1 VFASDQVRYLGH
13 VISSRGIEASP
24 DKVKAINEYPVPKT
38 AKDVR
43 AFLGLASFYRRLVPN
58 FAQIAKPL
66 TQLTKKEE
74 KFEWKPQCQN
84 AFDELKI
91 KLSTTPVLAYPDFR
105 LPFILTTDA
114 SKIAVAAVLSQVQ
127 GGIERPIS
135 FASRQLNKAERAYSA
150 SELEMLALVW
160 ATKYFRCYL
169 YGRKFLVKTDHAA
182 LTFLH
187 NFADNNS
194 RLMRWSLRLV
204 DFDFSVELTP
214 GSKVVHL
221 DALSRHVGVVEQGL
235 MPNKQEVLKAQLSD
249 QFCERQKMS
258 SFTNKSEFFLDP
270 DGVLYRRQVG
280 R

>member
-1 VFASDQVRYLGH
+1 VLDRFEKANLQLQPEKCVFASDQVRYLGH
-13 VISSRGIEASP
+13 VISSKGIEASP

-38 AKDVR
+38 VKDVR

-58 FAQIAKPL
+58 FAQLAKPL
-66 TQLTKKEE
+66 TQLTKKDE

-160 ATKYFRCYL
+160 ATKYFRC
-169 YGRKFLVKTDHAA
+169 
-182 LTFLH
+182 
-187 NFADNNS
+187 
-194 RLMRWSLRLV
+194 
-204 DFDFSVELTP
+204 
-214 GSKVVHL
+214 
-221 DALSRHVGVVEQGL
+221 
-235 MPNKQEVLKAQLSD
+235 
-249 QFCERQKMS
+249 
-258 SFTNKSEFFLDP
+258 
-270 DGVLYRRQVG
+270 
-280 R
+280 